1 MILYYPQALPL
12 FQNSAPRI
20 LTPYFC
26 AVVLIQFVVGQWDV
40 SVNEQSIAW
49 MHPRTRAPW
58 RCCFVVN
65 RLAVTAVTDFF
76 FDKRPL
82 SDSLQA
88 MVPFQYLCTCSS
100 SIFGRVMT
108 SRSIRRRVWSGW
120 VACVPDGSLIP
131 HQRKRNGNAM
141 VIRIQTILF
150 ENSRASQIR
159 EQW

>member
-1 MILYYPQALPL
+1 MVLYYPQALPL

-65 RLAVTAVTDFF
+65 RLAVTVVTDFF

-108 SRSIRRRVWSGW
+108 CRSIRRRVSVERVGRVRSWWILNSSSKKKKRECYGDSNSNNFIW
-120 VACVPDGSLIP
+120 KQQGVPD
-131 HQRKRNGNAM
+131 
-141 VIRIQTILF
+141 
-150 ENSRASQIR
+150 
-159 EQW
+159 